1 MVDLVICLFVNLS
14 NNKHLNNR
22 ITSKNEIKSGTSS

>member
-14 NNKHLNNR
+14 SNQIHELPNNQQ
-22 ITSKNEIKSGTSS
+22 NEVKS

>member
-14 NNKHLNNR
+14 NKQITENR
-22 ITSKNEIKSGTSS
+22 ITSKNEIKSRKSN